1 LSRVGGDKARSTCE
15 VGVYFSRYGRP
26 HYPQVWA
33 VGGVGRSHVDAGQ
46 PGLTGWCFSD
56 LNWCFFFCNSS
67 PVFFALVVFASSPL
81 CFCNGFGRCFIAS
94 VGW

>member
-1 LSRVGGDKARSTCE
+1 LWGGGVFLQVRKASLSPSLSRWRRWEEPCGCWATWTDRLVFFRSE
-15 VGVYFSRYGRP
+15 LV
-26 HYPQVWA
+26 
-33 VGGVGRSHVDAGQ
+33 
-46 PGLTGWCFSD
+46 
-56 LNWCFFFCNSS
+56 FFFCNSS